1 MRSLAGTTIVYDSET
16 QNGLILR
23 GWDTASGSPATTA
36 SVFAV
41 GAEIINIV
49 SGICYRNNGTTA
61 SPTWQNQDEIATS
74 EIADGAVTPVKS
86 AQAEAVTATSDGL
99 TTGLISVTARH
110 VTITAASAN
119 DIATLP
125 AAVVGKEITGFV
137 GTNGCELRTPA
148 SSNVKI
154 NDVDSDG
161 TNEAAIPAD
170 TNFRLLCVATDK
182 WILTAVTKLGAVVT
196 AIVPDAA

>member
-1 MRSLAGTTIVYDSET
+1 MKSLAGTTVVYDSET
-16 QNGLILR
+16 QGGLILR
-23 GWDTASGSPATTA
+23 GWKTDSGAPAATANVYAP
-36 SVFAV
+36 

-49 SGICYRNNGTTA
+49 SGINYRNGGSSA
-61 SPTWQNQDEIATS
+61 SPSWQNADEIATS

-86 AQAEAVTATSDGL
+86 AQAESVTATTDGL

-110 VTITAASAN
+110 VTVTSDDAN
-119 DIATLP
+119 KIVTLP
-125 AAVVGKEITGFV
+125 AAVVGKEITMYV
-137 GTNGCELRTPA
+137 GATGCEVRTPA

-161 TNEAAIPAD
+161 TNEAAIPA
-170 TNFRLLCVATDK
+170 TTLCRFTCTSSTTWLLEAIDE
-182 WILTAVTKLGAVVT
+182 LGAVIT